1 MANFEIPENPK
12 FTEEV
17 RKFEEEDPGHADLFN
32 AVVETLLGNE
42 VFLKKLADSLAR
54 RISGLNTLTKYTTAI
69 GSEIIQKE
77 SGNFDL
83 DGNTAP
89 FPIQEVVAGHEKA
102 INQLNTETRQS
113 TNGKFTLPDG
123 LMVQWGVV
131 DYSGSLKTTFPTP
144 YKQIPH
150 VSVSP
155 YYQTDASV
163 VSATLLRSV
172 DKNGF
177 TTKNFY
183 AIAGELQPWTENK
196 EYTSGYSWIAVGY

>member
-1 MANFEIPENPK
+1 
-12 FTEEV
+12 
-17 RKFEEEDPGHADLFN
+17 
-32 AVVETLLGNE
+32 
-42 VFLKKLADSLAR
+42 
-54 RISGLNTLTKYTTAI
+54 
-69 GSEIIQKE
+69 
-77 SGNFDL
+77 
-83 DGNTAP
+83 
-89 FPIQEVVAGHEKA
+89 
-102 INQLNTETRQS
+102 
-113 TNGKFTLPDG
+113 
-123 LMVQWGVV
+123 MVQWGVV
-131 DYSGSLKTTFPTP
+131 GYSGSLKTTFPTP

-183 AIAGELQPWTENK
+183 AITGELQPWTENK